1 MDKIKPCP
9 FCGGEAFVA
18 TVEHPPENGPNG
30 YRFHGQIMCR
40 NCQASAGT
48 TGFDLTHE
56 EATRKAIAAW
66 NRRADHLP
74 DATKMVSNADRIRSM
89 SDEELADSRVGEL
102 VGIAPC
108 SLWVAIDAPDKLV
121 LSKKKAV
128 QMELAWLQQP
138 AEEEV

>member
-18 TVEHPPENGPNG
+18 TVEHPPENRPNG

-48 TGFDLTHE
+48 TGFDLAHE

-66 NRRADHLP
+66 NRRADAVPVVRGEWIQHHETTTDNETLP
-74 DATKMVSNADRIRSM
+74 YGW
-89 SDEELADSRVGEL
+89 E
-102 VGIAPC
+102 C
-108 SLWVAIDAPDKLV
+108 SLCGRWEMEKQPFCNCSAKMEDDK
-121 LSKKKAV
+121 
-128 QMELAWLQQP
+128 
-138 AEEEV
+138 